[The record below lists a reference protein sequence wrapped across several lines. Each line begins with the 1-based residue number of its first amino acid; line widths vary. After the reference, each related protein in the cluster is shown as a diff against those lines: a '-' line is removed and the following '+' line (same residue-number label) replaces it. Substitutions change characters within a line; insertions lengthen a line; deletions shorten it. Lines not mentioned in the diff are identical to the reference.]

1 MGKEI
6 RRKLA
11 KQLRQLRRR
20 KGWTQEELAEYADMA
35 VRQVQYLES
44 KNPSPAK
51 IDTLEKLAK
60 AFKISLSKLLDL

>member
-1 MGKEI
+1 MGKDI
-6 RRKLA
+6 RQRFA
-11 KQLRQLRRR
+11 NRLRQLRKR

-51 IDTLEKLAK
+51 IDTIEKLAK
-60 AFKISLSKLLDL
+60 AFRLSCSELLDF

>member
-1 MGKEI
+1 MGIDI

-11 KQLRQLRRR
+11 RRLRQLRGR

-35 VRQVQYLES
+35 VQQVQYLES

-60 AFKISLSKLLDL
+60 AFKLTLSKLLDF